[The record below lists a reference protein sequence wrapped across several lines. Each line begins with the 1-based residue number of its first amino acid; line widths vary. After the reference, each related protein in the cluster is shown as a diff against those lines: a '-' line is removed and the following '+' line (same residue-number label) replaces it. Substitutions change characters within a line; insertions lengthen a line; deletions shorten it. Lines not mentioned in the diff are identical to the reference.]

1 MSIWRSRGGL
11 MACVSLLILGC
22 DGAGNHIVDDRGPP
36 AGYGVVAGTVR
47 MANGTPVG
55 NAEVLVSRC
64 GGPAGGFFAVDLTD
78 RDGHFRAAGTLPPA
92 GVLPAGIA
100 DTLRLKCSVFFDRT
114 GVVRDS
120 VVVRF
125 GRTPESAPTQVVNLI
140 WP

>member
-1 MSIWRSRGGL
+1 MALWRIRCGL
-11 MACVSLLILGC
+11 MVCVPLLTLGC
-22 DGAGNHIVDDRGPP
+22 DGPGTVIVDDWGPP

-64 GGPAGGFFAVDLTD
+64 GGPVGGFFAVDLTD
-78 RDGHFRAAGTLPPA
+78 RDGHFRAAGILPPA

-100 DTLRLKCSVFFDRT
+100 DTLRVTCYVFYDRT

-125 GRTPESAPTQVVNLI
+125 GRTPESAPTQVLNLI
-140 WP
+140 WR